1 MNTIQV
7 DAATAELLKKAQ
19 PGAEVVGPDGE
30 TLAAVLPPD
39 LLAGV
44 RRTMELRRRLLEED
58 DVTLEELK
66 AADAAGG
73 EYTMEDVLKLLEK
86 YK

>member
-1 MNTIQV
+1 MSGSGPEERAMSKITIS
-7 DAATAELLKKAQ
+7 AELTALFKGIRT
-19 PGAEVVGPDGE
+19 PSELIGPDGQPVGFF
-30 TLAAVLPPD
+30 TPPEGD
-39 LLAGV
+39 
-44 RRTMELRRRLLEED
+44 D

-73 EYTMEDVLKLLEK
+73 EYTMDDVFKLLEK